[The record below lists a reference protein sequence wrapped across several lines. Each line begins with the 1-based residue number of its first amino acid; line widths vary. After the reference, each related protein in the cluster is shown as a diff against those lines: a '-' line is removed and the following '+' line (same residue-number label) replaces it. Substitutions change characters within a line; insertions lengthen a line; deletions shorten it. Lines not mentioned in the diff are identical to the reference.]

1 MHIMMGSA
9 RGWIKGWVKASVVG
23 LRASHRCRDVSRIL
37 LLLLAV
43 QGFMLPLKTSEAGAF
58 MPVLMVIDISGQVS
72 KTGANPAT
80 IALLD
85 QLQAGDEI
93 KLERAAYV
101 VLVYLKSGLEIRVDA
116 SRVDDSG
123 LVRIGHKGV
132 IVSQGARQQSKQIH
146 YKSMAGE
153 RVHIDPV
160 QTQIA
165 GIVMRAEARPS
176 VELDNLQ
183 DTLMM
188 QSHPLF
194 RWHSTL
200 AASRYHFKLNNAQDE
215 MLYEKNT
222 RALSLQLPDNIRLK
236 PGQSYIWYVKAQ
248 FADGMIDSDWGKFR
262 LLSSAR
268 QNQVRQRKP
277 APEASFSEQVLYAVW
292 LEQYKLFDAALQQWA
307 DLAALRP
314 KNKVL
319 QSMKLP

>member
-1 MHIMMGSA
+1 
-9 RGWIKGWVKASVVG
+9 
-23 LRASHRCRDVSRIL
+23 
-37 LLLLAV
+37 
-43 QGFMLPLKTSEAGAF
+43 
-58 MPVLMVIDISGQVS
+58 MVTDLSGQVS

-80 IALLD
+80 LALLD

-101 VLVYLKSGLEIRVDA
+101 VLVYLESGLEIRVDA

-123 LVRIGHKGV
+123 LARIGDKGV

-165 GIVMRAEARPS
+165 GIVMRAEERPS

-183 DTLMM
+183 DTLVM

-194 RWHSTL
+194 RWHSTI
-200 AASRYHFKLNNAQDE
+200 AASRYHFKLNNAHDE

-222 RALSLQLPDNIRLK
+222 RALSLQLPDNIKLK

-268 QNQVRQRKP
+268 QEQVRQRKP
-277 APEASFSEQVLYAVW
+277 APEASFSEHVLYAVW